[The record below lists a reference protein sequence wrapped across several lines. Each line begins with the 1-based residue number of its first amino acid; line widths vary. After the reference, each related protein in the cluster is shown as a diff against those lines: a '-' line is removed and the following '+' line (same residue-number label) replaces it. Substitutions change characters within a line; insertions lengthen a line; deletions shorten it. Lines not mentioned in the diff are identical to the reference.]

1 MMSNEEFNELI
12 ACVIKQIKEDMDNC
26 HETELAELLA
36 AVPIPNLQFYL
47 KGEQA

>member
-12 ACVIKQIKEDMDNC
+12 ACVITQIKEDMDNC